1 MISSVEIVQRKPS
14 KDDGKT
20 ETAASEDRDRK
31 DHYGVIFV
39 WPKLIGYQDEF
50 FREMILGAGGCK
62 LCVGW
67 LESKK

>member
-1 MISSVEIVQRKPS
+1 M
-14 KDDGKT
+14 KT
-20 ETAASEDRDRK
+20 ETAASEDRDGE

-39 WPKLIGYQDEF
+39 RPKLISHQDEF
-50 FREMILGAGGCK
+50 FREMIFGARRGK